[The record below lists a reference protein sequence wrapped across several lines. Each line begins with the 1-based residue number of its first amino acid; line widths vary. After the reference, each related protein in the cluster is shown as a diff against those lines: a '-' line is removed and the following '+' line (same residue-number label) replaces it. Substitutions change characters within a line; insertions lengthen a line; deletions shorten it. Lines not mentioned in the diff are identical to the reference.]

1 MGQKLSPSALPRT
14 NIANTHAHFL
24 KRRPYRA
31 DYCDRRLLKIQLG
44 LNRLYARLGAGFVG
58 ISSRRA

>member
-24 KRRPYRA
+24 KKDDHTRRIIA
-31 DYCDRRLLKIQLG
+31 IDDC
-44 LNRLYARLGAGFVG
+44 
-58 ISSRRA
+58 